1 MRVYV
6 HLFGL
11 AREKMRRNVL
21 EVEVR
26 EPAVAGDVATQI
38 LLHHT
43 ELGDLLR
50 TAAIAV
56 DQEFAKSDTPVREGS
71 EIALL
76 PPVSGG

>member
-6 HLFGL
+6 HLFGP
-11 AREKMRRNVL
+11 AREKMRRHVL

-56 DQEFAKSDTPVREGS
+56 DRELATLDTPVKEGS
-71 EIALL
+71 EVALL

>member
-1 MRVYV
+1 MRVFV
-6 HLFGL
+6 HLFGA
-11 AREKMRRNVL
+11 ARERAGRHVL

-26 EPAVAGDVATQI
+26 PPATAGDVAAQ
-38 LLHHT
+38 LVLYHG

-56 DQEFAKSDTPVREGS
+56 DREFAKMETPVNEGS
-71 EIALL
+71 EVALL